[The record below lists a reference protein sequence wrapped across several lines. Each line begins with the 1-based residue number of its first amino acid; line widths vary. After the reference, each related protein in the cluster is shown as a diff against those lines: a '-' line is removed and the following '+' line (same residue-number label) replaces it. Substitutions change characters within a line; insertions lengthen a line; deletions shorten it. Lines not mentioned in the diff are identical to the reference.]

1 MLNNKID
8 MMCHLKAIISC
19 LQLSDLK
26 SSGQVCVNL
35 IISAVYTSRDYR
47 RNVLLSSLLTM
58 CIYLLMFIAFKFA

>member
-8 MMCHLKAIISC
+8 MMCHFKAIISC

-35 IISAVYTSRDYR
+35 INYF
-47 RNVLLSSLLTM
+47 
-58 CIYLLMFIAFKFA
+58 CYLYLKRL